1 MKKKTYKRMKNRL
14 YRAHKAWIIESQLRR
29 NAEAEIKAA
38 EEKAER
44 YKQKFRS
51 IGSNVETIDP
61 GPGKIKMLKW
71 TIPTEQYGNYVLVN
85 QEQIR
90 EEEWRSTELEIKK
103 KLVESIAKGL
113 LENDIVQFI
122 VRQPSAFDPLNVFGS
137 VGGKLYV
144 VPWEYMAHSSKTI
157 ELLKQAEDKEEMT
170 SRVNQEDIADI
181 MNRINDALEG
191 TEHIA
196 AGYDN
201 TGHWLQV
208 IIDKE

>member
-1 MKKKTYKRMKNRL
+1 MKKKTYKRIQNKL

-29 NAEAEIKAA
+29 NAEAKIQAA

-44 YKQKFRS
+44 YQRRFRS

-90 EEEWRSTELEIKK
+90 EQEWRSTELEIKK
-103 KLVESIAKGL
+103 KLAESIAKGL

-122 VRQPSAFDPLNVFGS
+122 VRQQDIFDPLNAFGS

-144 VPWEYMAHSSKTI
+144 VPWEYMARDRKAI
-157 ELLKQAEDKEEMT
+157 ELLQQLEETDQKKE
-170 SRVNQEDIADI
+170 A
-181 MNRINDALEG
+181 
-191 TEHIA
+191 
-196 AGYDN
+196 
-201 TGHWLQV
+201 
-208 IIDKE
+208 

>member
-1 MKKKTYKRMKNRL
+1 MKKKTYKRIQNKL

-29 NAEAEIKAA
+29 NAEAKIQAA

-44 YKQKFRS
+44 YQQKFRS

-85 QEQIR
+85 QEQIW
-90 EEEWRSTELEIKK
+90 EEERRSTELEIKK
-103 KLVESIAKGL
+103 RLAESIAIGL

-122 VRQPSAFDPLNVFGS
+122 VRQPSIFDPLNAFGS

-144 VPWEYMAHSSKTI
+144 VPWEYMARDRKTI
-157 ELLKQAEDKEEMT
+157 ELLQQLEET
-170 SRVNQEDIADI
+170 DQK
-181 MNRINDALEG
+181 
-191 TEHIA
+191 TEA
-196 AGYDN
+196 
-201 TGHWLQV
+201 
-208 IIDKE
+208 